1 MTPQEIGNTTSLK
14 INHVGADKESKSELE
29 SELRCIKEQLR
40 SAEDNIA
47 YLSERVKTYR
57 HRWMEDYH
65 HAENL
70 ERHMPYG
77 TYVPNLGQIPEGA
90 ASPELFPGWS
100 LDIEGAGGSIAV
112 ICESGRI
119 ILQEKQGHL

>member
-1 MTPQEIGNTTSLK
+1 MPQEIGNTTSLK
-14 INHVGADKESKSELE
+14 INHVGTNKESKSELE
-29 SELRCIKEQLR
+29 SELCRVKEQLR

-47 YLSERVKTYR
+47 YLSEQVKTYR

-65 HAENL
+65 RAENL
-70 ERHMPYG
+70 EHHMPYG
-77 TYVPNLGQIPEGA
+77 TYVPDLGQIPEGA
-90 ASPELFPGWS
+90 ASPELFLGWS

-119 ILQEKQGHL
+119 IL